1 MYAGTSVE
9 VVLNILNISINT
21 ISIDVPITAV
31 SAWDDADAIRDQL
44 MEMKVTIQDTK
55 DGSSWEIESS

>member
-1 MYAGTSVE
+1 MRASGWGFDQVVVFAVVGLDFFAGGR
-9 VVLNILNISINT
+9 
-21 ISIDVPITAV
+21 
-31 SAWDDADAIRDQL
+31 WDDADAIRDQL